1 MRMNLDGLLRQN
13 AGIDLG
19 TANTLVYVG
28 GKGIVLSEPTV
39 VAQRT
44 DDGMII
50 AVGEG
55 AKRMIGR
62 TPSNIVAVRPMRHGV
77 ISDFATTAAIL
88 RYFIQKAMP
97 KRSLTAPR
105 AMIGVPLGASRVER
119 RAIIEAAV
127 QAGIGRVLLIEQPL
141 AAAIGA
147 GLPIADPVGSL
158 IVDIGGGTS
167 EIALTALGGIVTA
180 RSIRIGGDA
189 MDDAIMH
196 FCRHTYNLLIGER
209 AAEEVKIAAGS
220 AYPIAEELSVEIRGR
235 DLVTGLPRGL
245 RLTSTELRHA
255 LADPVG
261 KIVAAVKQTLEAIP
275 PELAADIIH
284 RGITLVGGGA
294 LLRGM
299 DRLLAE
305 ETGLPVALGKDPLG
319 AVALGTGAALEHM
332 REHKQFIS
340 SARDV

>member
-1 MRMNLDGLLRQN
+1 MLKSFLGYFSNDMS
-13 AGIDLG
+13 IDLG